1 MARIAALPDVPTTTE
16 AGFKDSDTAAWVGL
30 LAPAATPRQI
40 VERLAAEV
48 AKALKE
54 PKVADKLTPNGMLI
68 TSVSLKAFD
77 AQIAQEIRNNAAI
90 AKALG
95 LKPQ

>member
-1 MARIAALPDVPTTTE
+1 
-16 AGFKDSDTAAWVGL
+16 
-30 LAPAATPRQI
+30 
-40 VERLAAEV
+40 
-48 AKALKE
+48 
-54 PKVADKLTPNGMLI
+54 VADKLTPNGMLI